1 MVTHVAVNCS
11 GILNLATGFEVA
23 GIQLAGRNPEAFH
36 IETNTCTD
44 IIVAANEQCEI
55 MLTRSGEDSAV
66 AIAVVD
72 FNDGAFPRVI
82 ELIARDVAP
91 SLSFDPDTPRL

>member
-1 MVTHVAVNCS
+1 
-11 GILNLATGFEVA
+11 
-23 GIQLAGRNPEAFH
+23 
-36 IETNTCTD
+36 
-44 IIVAANEQCEI
+44 

-66 AIAVVD
+66 AIVVVD

-91 SLSFDPDTPRL
+91 DLSFDPDTPRL